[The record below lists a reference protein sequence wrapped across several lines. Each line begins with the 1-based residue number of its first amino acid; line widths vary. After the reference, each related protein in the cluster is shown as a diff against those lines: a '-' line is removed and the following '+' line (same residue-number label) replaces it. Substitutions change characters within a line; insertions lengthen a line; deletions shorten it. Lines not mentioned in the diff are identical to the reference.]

1 MKKKNWIWISA
12 IIIVILAVFVVL
24 KLLFGIGKSRT
35 DISEFGPYISGYT
48 SGIISK
54 SSPIKIQL
62 SADFAKKLGDIEN
75 RKTDLFKFSP
85 HIEGTAG
92 WTDYRTI
99 QFTPEDDLESDK
111 TYTVSFRLVELD
123 TDIDRKLR
131 VFEYDIKTKPQNFT
145 LEVTEIKTIDK
156 KHLRWQQV
164 RGKIKTADTENL
176 ENIEKLLN
184 ASYQDKN
191 LKTTCI
197 ETGVNQFEFLVDS
210 VPRTETPGSITIHY
224 NGKAI
229 GIDKKGEMQISIPSL
244 SDFLLMSVD
253 IIQSPQQYIKLQF
266 SDPILENQLLDG
278 LIQLEDDALINFS
291 IQDNLIKVYPS
302 ERVKG
307 ERKLTVNPGIK
318 NVLGHR
324 FKDTYLE
331 MLDFVQIS
339 PAVRLVGSGVIM
351 PKADGKLVFP
361 FEAVNV
367 RAVDVRISKIY
378 ENNILQYLQVND
390 FDQDYQLNR
399 VSKVIKKKTVPLDQT
414 DVTDLGKWNR
424 YTLDLNQLIN
434 SDPGG
439 IYRVDISF
447 RKKHSVYPCEETSTE
462 ENDHSMTSTRSSD
475 EDFWDNYQNHYY
487 NANWSNWEHR
497 DDPCHNAYYGFRR
510 AISQN
515 VYASDLGIIGKK
527 GNDGSLLVI
536 VTDLLEAQPLEKVK
550 VDLYNYQQQLI
561 SSQQTNRNGIA
572 EFETIPEE
580 KDEAFFVVASNGDD
594 KGYLKLENGSNL
606 SVSDFD
612 VGGTDISDGMK
623 GFTYTERGV
632 RRPGDSIYL
641 GFILDDINNSL
652 PEGHPVMFELYNPKS
667 QLVDKQVQNLNENK
681 FHVFR
686 SATEDDAV
694 TGNYSAQVTVGGKR
708 FYHTL
713 PVETI
718 KPNRLKIELSLQDDA
733 LFHNKINPANIW
745 VNWLHGAPGKNLK
758 VRVSLSLYNMVTQFD
773 GFEDYHFDDLTN
785 SFDFN
790 TTEILDATTDK
801 NGHIQTDI
809 TTPKF
814 SYAPGEL
821 KAKLTLKAFEKGGNF
836 SIKEQQF
843 PYHPFSTYV
852 GMKLPESS
860 RGYGNYLPTGKTHTV
875 DIATVNNKGKLIS
888 KSHDLRIELLKSDW
902 NWWYYSYNNNSS
914 NYSNSEHIEIIEKD
928 IIKTKNGKA
937 SWDLKVNRDSWGY
950 YILKIVDLQSGHAT
964 SQRIYAD
971 WPEYAGVGRKQAK
984 NANILQFKS
993 EKDTYQVDESVKIK
1007 LPGSKNGRAFISIE
1021 NGSRVLDHYWLDAE
1035 DTESEFTFIASEE
1048 MSPNVYVHVTFIQPH
1063 EQTSNDRPIRMYGV
1077 IPVKIED
1084 KETHLH
1090 PELIM
1095 PDKLRA
1101 ESTVEIK
1108 VKEKDKKNMTYTIAI
1123 VNEGLLSLTNFENPD
1138 PWSYFYA
1145 KEALGV
1151 RTWDMYEWVIG
1162 AYGSK
1167 IERLLSIGGGG
1178 SIDKEAAH
1186 KANRFEPVVRFIG
1199 PFHLKGGRTNTHSIK
1214 LPRYVGS
1221 VRTMLV
1227 AGNTKGAYGNTEKNT
1242 PVTKPLMVLGD
1253 MPRVLGPGESLQLPV
1268 NVFAMEDN
1276 VKNVN
1281 VKINTND
1288 LLVPQSTSSQNITFS
1303 EPGEQTITFPLKV
1316 AKKTGVAK
1324 VDIIASSASEKSTYS
1339 IEIDV
1344 RYPNPVMN
1352 KTEGISLGSNETKTM
1367 EFDQFGIPESASTNL
1382 EVYAIPPI
1390 NLHKRLKYLMNYP
1403 HGCAEQVISAAFSQL
1418 YLEKFTKLTP
1428 QQKMEHQNNIKTA
1441 ISKLRKF
1448 QMNNGGFAYWPGGN
1462 NTSLWTTN
1470 YAGHFLLEARKQ
1482 GYEVPDILLS
1492 KWKKYQK
1499 EKAMKWTNDGKTSQF
1514 IQAYRLYTL
1523 ALSGNPQRS
1532 AMNRLRQTENLY
1544 EKAAWRLAATYE
1556 MTGKHRIATNLIDGL
1571 ETNVNPY
1578 AYGRT
1583 FGSSVRD
1590 QAMILETLVLM
1601 NEKEKAFD
1609 VLRSVATS
1617 LGEDHWM
1624 STQTTAYALIST
1636 GFYIDVFSISDN
1648 IDVSYRLNNNDKT
1661 QVQGDN
1667 PVAQMHL
1674 HSVKPEDNSFQIT
1687 NNTDGTLF
1695 VRLVH
1700 EGVPPAGSETASHNK
1715 INMKVKYMYP
1725 DGTVINPAKIEQG
1738 TDFICEVKITHNSF
1752 ESSFKELALSQIFPS
1767 GWEIINSRLFS
1778 TEMGETSTYTHQ
1790 DIRDDRVYTYFDL
1803 YKGKTK
1809 TYRVMLNAS
1818 YAGKFYLPAFNTE
1831 AMYDNSIHARN
1842 KGQWVEVVRP

>member
-12 IIIVILAVFVVL
+12 IIVIVLAVFVVL
-24 KLLFGIGKSRT
+24 KILLGIGKSKT
-35 DISEFGPYISGYT
+35 DVSEFGPYISGYT

-54 SSPIKIQL
+54 SSPIKFQL
-62 SADFAKKLGDIEN
+62 TADFAKKLGDIEN

-85 HIEGTAG
+85 RIEGTAG
-92 WTDYRTI
+92 WKDYRTI
-99 QFTPEDDLESDK
+99 QFTPENDLESDK
-111 TYTVSFRLVELD
+111 TYTVSFKLVELD
-123 TDIDRKLR
+123 IDIERKIR

-145 LEVTEIKTIDK
+145 VEVTEIKTIDK

-164 RGKIKTADTENL
+164 RGKIKTSDTEDL
-176 ENIEKLLN
+176 ENIEKLID
-184 ASYQDKN
+184 ARYKDKS
-191 LKTTCI
+191 LEITCLQ
-197 ETGVNQFEFLVDS
+197 TGVNQFEFLVDS
-210 VPRTETPGSITIHY
+210 VPRKETSESLSIHY

-229 GIDKKGEMQISIPSL
+229 GVDKKGELQISIPSL
-244 SDFLLMSVD
+244 SDFLLMSVE

-266 SDPILENQLLDG
+266 SDPIMENQLLDG
-278 LIQLEDDALINFS
+278 LITLQDDAMIIFS
-291 IQDNLIKVYPS
+291 IQDNIIKVYPS
-302 ERVKG
+302 ERIDG
-307 ERKLTVNPGIK
+307 ERKFIVSEGI
-318 NVLGHR
+318 NNILGHR
-324 FKDTYLE
+324 FKNIYLE

-339 PAVRLVGSGVIM
+339 PAVRLVGTGVIM
-351 PKADGKLVFP
+351 PKAEGKLVFP
-361 FEAVNV
+361 FEAVNI
-367 RAVDVRISKIY
+367 RAVDVRISKIF

-390 FDQDYQLNR
+390 FDEDYQLNR
-399 VSKVIKKKTVPLDQT
+399 VSKVIKKKTIPLDQT

-447 RKKHSVYPCEETSTE
+447 RKKHSVYPCEETSTDK
-462 ENDHSMTSTRSSD
+462 NDQSLTSTTTDD
-475 EDFWDNYQNHYY
+475 EAFWENYDNHYY
-487 NANWSNWEHR
+487 HSTWSDWEHR

-510 AISQN
+510 AISKN
-515 VYASDLGIIGKK
+515 VYASNLGLITKK
-527 GNDGSLLVI
+527 GNDKSLLVV
-536 VTDLLEAQPLEKVK
+536 VTDLMDAQPLDKVT

-561 SSQQTNRNGIA
+561 SSKQTNSKGIA
-572 EFETIPEE
+572 SFENIST
-580 KDEAFFVVASNGDD
+580 DNDAFFIVAKNGDD
-594 KGYLKLENGSNL
+594 KGYLKLKQGSNL

-652 PEGHPVMFELYNPKS
+652 PEGHPVVFELYNPKS
-667 QLVDKQVQNLNENK
+667 QLVDKQVQNLDEK
-681 FHVFR
+681 HFHVFR
-686 SATEDDAV
+686 TSTEGDAV
-694 TGNYSAQVTVGGKR
+694 TGNYSARIRVGGKT
-708 FYHTL
+708 FYHSL

-733 LFHNKINPANIW
+733 LYHNQINPSNIW
-745 VNWLHGAPGKNLK
+745 VSWLHGAPGKNLN

-773 GFEDYHFDDLTN
+773 GFENYHFDDITS

-790 TTEILDATTDK
+790 TTEVLEQKTDE
-801 NGHIQTDI
+801 NGHIQADI

-814 SYAPGEL
+814 SYAPGKL
-821 KAKLTLKAFEKGGNF
+821 MAKLTIKAFEKGGNF
-836 SIKEQQF
+836 SIKEQQV

-860 RGYGNYLPTGKTHTV
+860 REYGNYLPTGKTHTV
-875 DIATVNNKGKLIS
+875 DIATVNNEGKLVTA
-888 KSHDLRIELLKSDW
+888 SHDIRIELLKSDW
-902 NWWYYSYNNNSS
+902 SWWYYSYNNNS
-914 NYSNSEHIEIIEKD
+914 NYSNSEHIDIIKKD
-928 IIKTKNGKA
+928 IITTQNGKA
-937 SWDLKVNRDSWGY
+937 SWDFKVNRDNWGY
-950 YILKIVDLQSGHAT
+950 YILKIIDLKSGHAT

-971 WPEYAGVGRKQAK
+971 WPEYAGVGRNQAK

-993 EKDTYQVDESVKIK
+993 EKETYQVDETVKIK
-1007 LPGSKNGRAFISIE
+1007 LPGSENGRAFISIE
-1021 NGSRVLDHYWLDAE
+1021 NGSRVLDHYWLE
-1035 DTESEFTFIASEE
+1035 TEPTETEFTFIANED
-1048 MSPNVYVHVTFIQPH
+1048 MSPNVYVHVTLLQPH
-1063 EQTSNDRPIRMYGV
+1063 EQTTNDRPIRMYGI
-1077 IPVKIED
+1077 IPVKIDD

-1101 ESTVEIK
+1101 ESTVELK
-1108 VKEKDKKNMTYTIAI
+1108 VKEKDKKDMTYTIAI
-1123 VNEGLLSLTNFENPD
+1123 VDEGLLSLTNFETPD

-1178 SIDKEAAH
+1178 SIDKESAR

-1199 PFHLKGGRTNTHSIK
+1199 PFHLKGGRTNSHSIK

-1221 VRTMLV
+1221 VRTMVV
-1227 AGNTKGAYGNTEKNT
+1227 AGNTEGAYGNAEKST

-1253 MPRVLGPGESLQLPV
+1253 MPRVLSPGESLQLPV

-1288 LLVPQSTSSQNITFS
+1288 LLIPQSASSQNITFS
-1303 EPGEQTITFPLKV
+1303 KPGEQTINFPLSV
-1316 AKKTGVAK
+1316 AKETGVAK

-1344 RYPNPVMN
+1344 RYPNPKMSKVD
-1352 KTEGISLGSNETKTM
+1352 GISIGGNETKTIDF
-1367 EFDQFGIPESASTNL
+1367 EQFGIPESANTSL

-1403 HGCAEQVISAAFSQL
+1403 HGCAEQVISAAFPQL

-1441 ISKLRKF
+1441 ISKLRKY
-1448 QMNNGGFAYWPGGN
+1448 QMSNGGFAYWPGGN

-1470 YAGHFLLEARKQ
+1470 YAGHFLLEAKKQ

-1492 KWKKYQK
+1492 NWEKYQK
-1499 EKAMKWTNDGKTSQF
+1499 EKAIKWTNDGKTSQF

-1523 ALSGNPQRS
+1523 ALSGNPKRS
-1532 AMNRLRQTENLY
+1532 AMNRLRQTGKLY
-1544 EKAAWRLAATYE
+1544 EKAAWRLAAAYE
-1556 MTGKHRIATNLIDGL
+1556 MTGKHRIATNLIAGL
-1571 ETNVNPY
+1571 ESKVNPY
-1578 AYGRT
+1578 FYGAT

-1590 QAMILETLVLM
+1590 EAMILETLVLM
-1601 NEKEKAFD
+1601 NEKEEAFD
-1609 VLRSVATS
+1609 VLRSIATT
-1617 LGEDHWM
+1617 LGKDSWM
-1624 STQTTAYALIST
+1624 STQTTAYALIATAS
-1636 GFYIDVFSISDN
+1636 YIDTYSVSDK
-1648 IDVSYRLNNNDKT
+1648 IDVSYQLNQNDKT
-1661 QVQGDN
+1661 RIESNN
-1667 PVAQMHL
+1667 PMAQMHL
-1674 HSVKPEDNSFQIT
+1674 HSVKPEGNSFNIT
-1687 NNTDGTLF
+1687 NNTEGTLF
-1695 VRLVH
+1695 VRLIH

-1715 INMKVKYMYP
+1715 LNMNVKYMYP
-1725 DGTVINPAKIEQG
+1725 DGTTIHPAQIEQG
-1738 TDFICEVKITHNSF
+1738 TDFICEVKISHTSF
-1752 ESSFKELALSQIFPS
+1752 ESVFKELALSQIFPS

-1778 TEMGETSTYTHQ
+1778 TEMGETSPYSFQ

-1842 KGQWVEVVRP
+1842 TGQWVEVVRP